1 MNRDAFA
8 PPAPGT
14 AFAGTDR
21 NPRVIRILLA
31 EDMLILRRSLSMLL
45 ELEPDLTV
53 VAEVASGDEIVASAV
68 RCTPDVAVI
77 DVDLPGTD
85 GITAA
90 AALHRE
96 LPGCPV
102 LILTVMAK
110 PGTLQRALAAH
121 VAGFILKDSAP
132 GQLADA
138 IRRVSAGKR
147 VIDPDLAVMA
157 LSQVN
162 PLTPRE
168 TDVLRIASE
177 GATVSGIA
185 ARLSLSPGTVGNYLT
200 SATLKLNARSR
211 VDAIR
216 IAEQNGW
223 L

>member
-1 MNRDAFA
+1 MVHG
-8 PPAPGT
+8 PPRERLPT
-14 AFAGTDR
+14 AM
-21 NPRVIRILLA
+21 IRILLA
-31 EDMLILRRSLSMLL
+31 EDMLILRRALSVIL
-45 ELEPDLTV
+45 ELEPDITV
-53 VAEVASGDEIVASAV
+53 VAEVGSGNEIVAAAT

-77 DVDLPGTD
+77 DVDLPGID

-90 AALHRE
+90 AALHE
-96 LPGCPV
+96 KLPDCAV
-102 LILTVMAK
+102 LILTVMAR

-121 VAGFILKDSAP
+121 VSGFILKDSAP
-132 GQLADA
+132 SQLADA

-147 VIDPDLAVMA
+147 VIDPDLAVTA
-157 LSQVN
+157 LSRVN

-168 TDVLRIASE
+168 TDVLRIAGE

-185 ARLSLSPGTVGNYLT
+185 AQLSLSPGTVGNYLT
-200 SATLKLNARSR
+200 SATVKLNARSR